1 MNRMLLMTMGFA
13 LGASLFLA
21 GGCTPPGENLV
32 TAGKVVVDK
41 QSLGSVRVSRVDV
54 YQDGETLVVDGSL
67 RRSGSYRQRSMGH
80 VDVAVLGPDGAML
93 AQKCVRDT
101 WTHCGGN
108 TFIWTRLPLVA
119 PKGSTVRRAVP
130 RFKDGAGLRAHS

>member
-1 MNRMLLMTMGFA
+1 MV
-13 LGASLFLA
+13 

-32 TAGKVVVDK
+32 TAGRVVVDK

-67 RRSGSYRQRSMGH
+67 SRSGGYKQRSMGH
-80 VDVAVLGPDGAML
+80 VDVAVIGPDGAVL
-93 AQKCVRDT
+93 AQKSVRDS
-101 WTHCGGN
+101 WAHCGAS

-119 PKGSTVRRAVP
+119 PEGSTVRVLFHDSRTVP
-130 RFKDGAGLRAHS
+130 ASGHTPEEWEALWKTPRNP